1 MPLVS
6 TCTVSLPPFAQN
18 DLGLTCGGV
27 LAALSD
33 MFSGDTL
40 GLAFAKLGSAA
51 GVGALT
57 GSMLSGRLLSAG
69 VRPTTIFKLTA
80 LLGLCQGAIDLYCL
94 QETLPEEK
102 KSTKPL
108 TMPNPLSA
116 LRLLEGSRGLKT
128 LVAVAILQCM
138 PEGKNLSD
146 ALTVSFAFA
155 TRTSVY
161 PCLESHL

>member
-1 MPLVS
+1 
-6 TCTVSLPPFAQN
+6 
-18 DLGLTCGGV
+18 
-27 LAALSD
+27 

-155 TRTSVY
+155 TLTSVY